1 LKKPAASKRTIL
13 PRIADYTKAFLKDWD
28 RLSHSGRYDMNQLK
42 EAMVLLTANNG
53 PLDPEWKDHELNG
66 DWSGF
71 RECHIGGDFLFDL
84 QIGQRQV

>member
-1 LKKPAASKRTIL
+1 
-13 PRIADYTKAFLKDWD
+13 
-28 RLSHSGRYDMNQLK
+28 MNQLK